1 MPTLCRMD
9 DPGTPRAPERD
20 GRADRLAEA
29 LRANL
34 RRRKDQQ
41 RARAGGAAAGAPDAA
56 SSSPAPAGPAGAPRD
71 G

>member
-1 MPTLCRMD
+1 MD

-41 RARAGGAAAGAPDAA
+41 RARADGAAAGPSPAAVPPDAAGPAPDAA
-56 SSSPAPAGPAGAPRD
+56 RPAAVPRD